1 MTNGQIP
8 HIELIVGDNELMFE
22 EDTRDGGNV
31 LVEMVCARARPNEI
45 FTRHVRQTLHSTSR
59 WKEIE
64 KKDRRHGCGA
74 SI

>member
-1 MTNGQIP
+1 MTNGRIP

-45 FTRHVRQTLHSTSR
+45 FTRHVRQIALDFEVEGNR
-59 WKEIE
+59 KE
-64 KKDRRHGCGA
+64 G
-74 SI
+74 

>member
-1 MTNGQIP
+1 MTNGRIP

-45 FTRHVRQTLHSTSR
+45 FTRHVRQIALDFEVER
-59 WKEIE
+59 NRKE
-64 KKDRRHGCGA
+64 G
-74 SI
+74 

>member
-1 MTNGQIP
+1 MTNGRIP

-45 FTRHVRQTLHSTSR
+45 FTRHVRQIALDFEVEGNR
-59 WKEIE
+59 KE
-64 KKDRRHGCGA
+64 R
-74 SI
+74 